1 MRQRARQLARSVQ
14 PPRHA
19 HHDEYSQRLKSALP
33 HADGLTPDEL
43 VTLVEASSWGKAGRA
58 RIERLRDVEWAM
70 TDGMG
75 LLDAIIGPQPRWAV
89 IAGR

>member
-1 MRQRARQLARSVQ
+1 
-14 PPRHA
+14 
-19 HHDEYSQRLKSALP
+19 
-33 HADGLTPDEL
+33 

-70 TDGMG
+70 ADGMG
-75 LLDAIIGPQPRWAV
+75 LVDAIIGPPPRWAV